1 MKERKVALFK
11 GLRDPQ
17 IQGYATCAADIKKH
31 IEACENKKLIQYHR
45 DGKTWAKPKMG
56 GIILNRHMEGAEEL
70 RKDNNFYPTAVG
82 DFFMFDKDG
91 LEKST
96 PFNGILSPEE
106 LCKKLVETL
115 DEQVPGFADC
125 CVFEKSCSGSLHG
138 AVPCFSG
145 NPKQDLLFYEKV
157 LGVEV
162 DKSVLNPSRCYIVTH
177 HILHGSYDCLFR
189 EVPQEVI
196 EGLRSLSLSLSQ
208 GEGTSGCAVEEVQKV
223 EESVVKED
231 VNASGDIELYREI
244 ITELLEGQLPVQGTR
259 NQTLYR
265 HTVEL
270 MSLGLTDYEQLC
282 DVFESFDWYGLSSS
296 EGKACIRSALKK
308 EAPERSVEMRE
319 AVTAVLESLPAT
331 FALSNEHVVHG
342 KSEHTVQ
349 SPACVCDAATETES
363 ASEGTVDAMVGFSPW
378 QKHAPAM
385 PEYKNL
391 PPHIRALLKP
401 IKKKSLWA
409 HCISMSEPTLASL
422 VKGTTFKDLHSDTW
436 NLYSGLM
443 CCGVAPTSSGKSS
456 SWKCINA
463 ICEASGL
470 FEIDLMAR
478 KELDDWRSEERKRSS
493 STTGSTRPRNYSQ
506 ILGSSATQ
514 SAIVQ
519 RHSDLEEGRSLL
531 MNTSEI
537 SCLSQLSGGTKD
549 GKQLFVQNF
558 DYDWFRTERSSAAA
572 DSSAIRLAMNIS
584 TCCPPSVCREFFTG
598 EWLTGLIPRWNFCTI
613 IRDYDE
619 DPSAPLYGDFTGYAD
634 SLKPFLA
641 RLDSVADQQL
651 DIASIRTLAQELTDK
666 MLDYACATGSGA
678 LETLVRRSAVR
689 FLRSAYLHY
698 VLNGSKL
705 TQNLREFLMWRW
717 YYLVFGSMYCV
728 GELIEK
734 EHAKDE
740 AAISGKKQNG
750 PVNLL
755 TYLPEDFDIAK
766 LRALRVERKFADNSD
781 TTLKNQLR
789 TWRNRKLISEVS
801 PGVYRKCKK

>member
-1 MKERKVALFK
+1 MKKIYLFDGFRRAAVAATAKTHYEVLQFFNDHKGLSTLERYRKGNAFLKSQLPSMAIGELREGASLIRRDENFQLTTHLLYDCDECTDPQAMAVRVLDVFKDVPEFKLHIYMEISASGKFHALFPRISDNVKDDIAFYSRVLGESGDMVVTNSSRLMALTMEYLEGTCLTFVIGDVPEQTLSALRQMKE
-11 GLRDPQ
+11 
-17 IQGYATCAADIKKH
+17 
-31 IEACENKKLIQYHR
+31 
-45 DGKTWAKPKMG
+45 
-56 GIILNRHMEGAEEL
+56 
-70 RKDNNFYPTAVG
+70 
-82 DFFMFDKDG
+82 
-91 LEKST
+91 S
-96 PFNGILSPEE
+96 LSPATGSAEKEVQEQNSVPSVVLEE
-106 LCKKLVETL
+106 EKEASSVLYAELLAEVIHQNGVPKKGERNTTMFK
-115 DEQVPGFADC
+115 FAVDLISIGC
-125 CVFEKSCSGSLHG
+125 DQIE
-138 AVPCFSG
+138 
-145 NPKQDLLFYEKV
+145 DLLE
-157 LGVEV
+157 
-162 DKSVLNPSRCYIVTH
+162 
-177 HILHGSYDCLFR
+177 LFR
-189 EVPQEVI
+189 AY
-196 EGLRSLSLSLSQ
+196 SL
-208 GEGTSGCAVEEVQKV
+208 
-223 EESVVKED
+223 
-231 VNASGDIELYREI
+231 
-244 ITELLEGQLPVQGTR
+244 
-259 NQTLYR
+259 
-265 HTVEL
+265 
-270 MSLGLTDYEQLC
+270 
-282 DVFESFDWYGLSSS
+282 FGLSEQEARSCL
-296 EGKACIRSALKK
+296 ASALRHEEPTRS
-308 EAPERSVEMRE
+308 EAMRQ
-319 AVTAVLESLPAT
+319 AQTAVLSSLPAT

-363 ASEGTVDAMVGFSPW
+363 PSEGTVDAMVGFSPW

-470 FEIDLMAR
+470 YEIDLMAR

-651 DIASIRTLAQELTDK
+651 DIASIRNLAQELTDK

-705 TQNLREFLMWRW
+705 TQNLREFLEYRW
-717 YYLVFGSMYCV
+717 YYLIFSSMYCV

-766 LRALRVERKFADNSD
+766 LRALRVERKFTDNSD